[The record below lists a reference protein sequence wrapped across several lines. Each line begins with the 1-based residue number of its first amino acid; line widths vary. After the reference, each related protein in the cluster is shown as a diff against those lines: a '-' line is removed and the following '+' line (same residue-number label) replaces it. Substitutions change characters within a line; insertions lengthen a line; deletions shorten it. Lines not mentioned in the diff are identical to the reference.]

1 MLATLGKTAVP
12 DDYDQSPQGRE
23 PEERRIPPREWL
35 RRLEERRAREGPP
48 QSSGSE
54 EISAAAERARRQLR
68 EDIEEVR
75 AGLAGVLGGESGESE
90 RPTAGDWCERAE
102 ERLLWRELE
111 ALRYR
116 METLDKELRRAQK
129 RRARKSERRL
139 SRTIKERVD
148 KAIEESRLRAEAQ
161 IRADLERMLDDLLEE
176 LRSIGGRAG
185 GR

>member
-1 MLATLGKTAVP
+1 MPATLGETAVP
-12 DDYDQSPQGRE
+12 DDYDQSPQSRE
-23 PEERRIPPREWL
+23 PEEGKIPPREWL

-48 QSSGSE
+48 PSSGSE
-54 EISAAAERARRQLR
+54 GISAAAERARRQLR

-75 AGLAGVLGGESGESE
+75 ASLAGVLGGETE
-90 RPTAGDWCERAE
+90 RPTAGGGCERAE

-139 SRTIKERVD
+139 SRAIKKRVD
-148 KAIEESRLRAEAQ
+148 EAIEESRLRAEAQ
-161 IRADLERMLDDLLEE
+161 IRADLERMLDDLLRE
-176 LRSIGGRAG
+176 LRSIGKGPTAR
-185 GR
+185 